1 MKAIVT
7 EDDPLTSLQVNDYF
21 ASYFEETPL
30 FYKFKVNFSILQ
42 SEIVKKSFSKLR
54 IEIYSENAVVDPI
67 SNAQYASP
75 AQGISSDPAPM
86 SNLQII
92 QDLLK
97 QNYKQKSA
105 VQKKNQTFIGE
116 TILDLFTFVNPAA
129 IPLLKAGI
137 LPEQIP
143 ALFAEVDTLAISDL
157 EFDPIQNAIPEASVN
172 PRELMMDLIT
182 KFKIDPSEVVNI
194 SNDPHGLVTKLKN
207 YYLNDAAKSL
217 PKDTKYYRN
226 VRKVKLVDRVH
237 LSRILNIPK
246 NFSNENLKL
255 YFKIM
260 KSGSNVSSTKAIKE
274 LNVPYLLNL
283 SSQNLL
289 APEVNFQANQFAI
302 TQKSKVDNSIRVL
315 KKSMNDS
322 GHFNSYSDETQ
333 LSVPTNKQGFVSGIK
348 KFNKLDFYRF
358 KSFSLPSTVESP
370 VYRNIVIGELS
381 KIDETGLI
389 VIDDPL
395 QDGVLLKVEGLSTDV
410 LEIKISRR
418 QRVNDDAFG
427 PSTDVVPYTRVTA
440 RSLNT
445 NDTTVQSDQIY
456 EYTVYQ
462 KTSGGTVRKS
472 VSQLHRYVRS
482 AIFSNITTKISDQ
495 SITSYN
501 NSPSFSFSIET
512 SLKPDVLNKI
522 KQILTSQGI
531 LEEFQNDLTNVQ
543 QQFKQALY
551 HKVIRVNLRTGMRET
566 FDDIVTSGVGGGN
579 FVNFIDNSLNQQ
591 NYSITP
597 IDSNTSYMYEVRT
610 FIRDPSSLLKEIF
623 VKNVTKLESFQKQY
637 FYKPYKWRQPF
648 TLKNGTLFPFTDSG
662 ELNGSKPIF
671 EDGEVGTTATVTLP
685 AFSTSASVFN
695 VKGERLDAKKLKI
708 SWDLQQLPSKY
719 DHFLVVKEI
728 DRKREIVAAVCTKEM
743 LYTLKKSDTGTIIFY
758 VVPVLND
765 FTVVSAVRIS
775 QSIVIDPEEM
785 IGLDLE

>member
-75 AQGISSDPAPM
+75 AQGISSDPVPM

-157 EFDPIQNAIPEASVN
+157 EFDPIQNAVPEASVN

-194 SNDPHGLVTKLKN
+194 ANDPHGLVTKLKN

-289 APEVNFQANQFAI
+289 APEVNFQTNQFAI

-333 LSVPTNKQGFVSGIK
+333 LSVPTNKQGFVSSIK

-522 KQILTSQGI
+522 KQILISQGI